1 MTPIQKVDQLVED
14 FYNFVFNPEGN
25 QDEMLDD
32 AIDCCDKVAD
42 EIIKETVELDRLRFW
57 KQVKDEL
64 WQRRKKK

>member
-14 FYNFVFNPEGN
+14 FYNFMFNVELHNN
-25 QDEMLDD
+25 QI
-32 AIDCCDKVAD
+32 IDCCDKLAD

>member
-32 AIDCCDKVAD
+32 AIDCCGKVAD
-42 EIIKETVELDRLRFW
+42 EIIKETNELDRLRFW

>member
-14 FYNFVFNPEGN
+14 FYNFMFNVELHN
-25 QDEMLDD
+25 DQI
-32 AIDCCDKVAD
+32 IDCCDKVAD

>member
-14 FYNFVFNPEGN
+14 FYNFMFNVELN
-25 QDEMLDD
+25 NDQI
-32 AIDCCDKVAD
+32 IDCCDKVAD
-42 EIIKETVELDRLRFW
+42 EIIKETNELDRLRFW

>member
-1 MTPIQKVDQLVED
+1 MTAKEKVDQLVDD
-14 FYNFVFNPEGN
+14 FYNFMFNVEL
-25 QDEMLDD
+25 QDDQL
-32 AIDCCDKVAD
+32 IDCCDKVAD